1 MADFNKVILVGRLT
15 RDPELRYISSGTAV
29 CEISLAIGRKWKG
42 ADGQMRDETTFV
54 DVVIWGR
61 QGENVN
67 QYMKKGSQLLVEGRL
82 NQERWEDK
90 TTGQKRSKINVV
102 ADRTQFLDSRGSEN
116 GSYSAPAGAPAAQQ
130 SAPAQQAAPSAAR
143 PAEANFDDNF
153 DVQGDEIPF

>member
-15 RDPELRYISSGTAV
+15 RDPELRYVSGGTAV

-42 ADGQMRDETTFV
+42 GDGQMRDETTFI
-54 DVVIWGR
+54 DVVIWGK

-102 ADRTQFLDSRGSEN
+102 ADRTQFLDGKPKSGESATATPPHQSPQCQETVNTYDDSQADDSE
-116 GSYSAPAGAPAAQQ
+116 S
-130 SAPAQQAAPSAAR
+130 
-143 PAEANFDDNF
+143 
-153 DVQGDEIPF
+153 IPF